1 MVQALSDDLRRRVV
15 EAVEGGM
22 SRRAAA
28 ARFGVGV
35 STAIRWVQ
43 RWRTTGSWV
52 PLKFGGDQRSHR
64 IDSHAEEILAL
75 VEAKPDMTLGEIAEH
90 LARHHGLR
98 PALSTVHRFFERHGV
113 SYKKRRR
120 TRASRIARM

>member
-35 STAIRWVQ
+35 STAIRWVD
-43 RWRTTGSWV
+43 RWRTTGSWA

-64 IDSHAEEILAL
+64 IDAHADEILEL

-120 TRASRIARM
+120 TRASRTARM